1 MRYALYFTPEPNSDL
16 ADLGERWLGR
26 SAVTGKTL
34 EHPDLP
40 GLSASNLAVLTGPAR
55 RYGFHGT
62 LKAPFRL
69 ADGMSEADL
78 LLAMERFAEGTQVF
92 EIPALQ
98 LSLLEGFLAL
108 TPGGRA
114 DQLNLFANSVVEHF
128 EPLRAELSEKE
139 IERRN
144 PDRLSSEELKNLV
157 RWGYPYV
164 FDRFRFHMTLSTRLP
179 EVDAAKVMGVA
190 TAYFAPATGCP
201 VPVDALTLSVEPEPG
216 APFQIHTRM
225 PLASQHL
232 RKTA

>member
-1 MRYALYFTPEPNSDL
+1 MRFALYFTPGPDSDL

-26 SAVTGKTL
+26 SAATGKVL
-34 EHPDLP
+34 DHPELP
-40 GLSASNLAVLTGPAR
+40 GLAGSDLAAITGPAR

-69 ADGMSEADL
+69 AESVNESDL
-78 LLAMERFAEGTQVF
+78 LAAMKRFAAETHAF
-92 EIPALQ
+92 EIPALK

-108 TPGGRA
+108 TPDGSV
-114 DQLNLFANSVVEHF
+114 DQLSAFANRVVEHF

-179 EVDAAKVMGVA
+179 EADAAKVMGAA
-190 TAYFAPATGCP
+190 TDYFAPVTGRP

-225 PLASQHL
+225 PLASQQL

>member
-1 MRYALYFTPEPNSDL
+1 MRYALYFTPDPASEL

-26 SAVTGKTL
+26 SAVTGKAL
-34 EHPDLP
+34 DHPELA
-40 GLSASNLAVLTGPAR
+40 GLSASGLAALTGPAR

-69 ADGMSEADL
+69 ADATSEADL
-78 LLAMERFAEGTQVF
+78 LSAMKRFAADTQAF
-92 EIPALQ
+92 EIPALK
-98 LSLLEGFLAL
+98 LGLLEGFLAL
-108 TPGGRA
+108 TPDGSA
-114 DQLNLFANSVVEHF
+114 DQLNSFANSVVERF
-128 EPLRAELSEKE
+128 EPLRAELGEKE

-144 PDRLSSEELKNLV
+144 PDRLSSDELKNLL

-164 FDRFRFHMTLSTRLP
+164 FERFRFHMTLSTRLP
-179 EVDAAKVMGVA
+179 EEDVAKVMGA
-190 TAYFAPATGCP
+190 AAAYFAPVLGRP
-201 VPVDALTLSVEPEPG
+201 IPVDALTLSVEPEPG

>member
-1 MRYALYFTPEPNSDL
+1 MRYALYFTPAPDSDL

-26 SAVTGKTL
+26 SAVTGKAL
-34 EHPDLP
+34 ENPDLP
-40 GLSASNLAVLTGPAR
+40 GLSGSDLAAITGPAR

-69 ADGMSEADL
+69 AEGVNETDL
-78 LLAMERFAEGTQVF
+78 LTAMTRFAAETQAF
-92 EIPALQ
+92 EIPALK

-108 TPGGRA
+108 TPDGSA
-114 DQLNLFANSVVEHF
+114 DQLNAFANRVVEHF
-128 EPLRAELSEKE
+128 EPLRAELTEKE

-144 PDRLSSEELKNLV
+144 PDRLSSDELKNLL

-164 FDRFRFHMTLSTRLP
+164 FGQFRFHLTLSTRLVESQVP
-179 EVDAAKVMGVA
+179 KVVGAA
-190 TAYFAPATGCP
+190 TEYFAPVLGRA
-201 VPVDALTLSVEPEPG
+201 VPVDALALSIEPELG

-225 PLASQHL
+225 QLSSQNL